1 MSKEFGSTSDALVPS
16 SGLRGIKVTP
26 PGESDSWQGGGDVA
40 VGVVRGSVS
49 FVTSQRAK
57 VLLMKSLYLIILKF
71 FVLFCFLQFS
81 IFYSVLIVLCF
92 ELFLSFFYIL
102 SLNVLF

>member
-1 MSKEFGSTSDALVPS
+1 M
-16 SGLRGIKVTP
+16 
-26 PGESDSWQGGGDVA
+26 A
-40 VGVVRGSVS
+40 VGVVTITWGRGSVS

-81 IFYSVLIVLCF
+81 IFYSVLIVLG
-92 ELFLSFFYIL
+92 
-102 SLNVLF
+102 LNYS